1 MPSWKS
7 PWNAPGCA
15 LWSLWGGLRF
25 GKAAV
30 WHVFTLDAGSWL
42 EFGGWGGWQVA
53 TQTISYDISLSTQA
67 YEETVNQG
75 RASPQENIQEAL
87 LDFKPNCSVFACLL
101 YVHTPNNPTI
111 HLPGFRQGTYANT
124 CSCRG
129 LSKRACR
136 GQCSHPKGQKLIWHI
151 TLRYLFK
158 FTHILYFFF
167 NRYSYVRITGVP
179 ISLQKNMF
187 TSFGDVKLTHSTL
200 MTFKCALWFVT
211 Y

>member
-42 EFGGWGGWQVA
+42 EFGGWGGWRVA

-167 NRYSYVRITGVP
+167 STATVMWG
-179 ISLQKNMF
+179 LQVCLLVCKR
-187 TSFGDVKLTHSTL
+187 TCLPVLETL
-200 MTFKCALWFVT
+200 SWHTAPLWLSNVL
-211 Y
+211 YDS